1 MVHQYIP
8 KIFNSPCKN
17 PPAPSSYL
25 FNVGSL
31 VLAPRGAWQQYV
43 SMSYVKRKKKKNQK
57 AVAQMNKIGCD
68 LLARL
73 SLENMS
79 KIIEMM
85 QTSFKNV

>member
-1 MVHQYIP
+1 
-8 KIFNSPCKN
+8 
-17 PPAPSSYL
+17 
-25 FNVGSL
+25 
-31 VLAPRGAWQQYV
+31 
-43 SMSYVKRKKKKNQK
+43 
-57 AVAQMNKIGCD
+57 MNRIGCD

>member
-1 MVHQYIP
+1 
-8 KIFNSPCKN
+8 
-17 PPAPSSYL
+17 
-25 FNVGSL
+25 
-31 VLAPRGAWQQYV
+31 
-43 SMSYVKRKKKKNQK
+43 MSVCLTLNEKKKKNQK